1 MNILSQQL
9 QEPIVHSEWRLMGS
23 SAQKKVS
30 ARFSQRVEI
39 LKGMGQADDGLSRGI
54 RRVDYLLNRVGFV
67 GIKKDDR
74 TINDLVGDIDI
85 SNAWLLVLGE
95 RSR

>member
-1 MNILSQQL
+1 
-9 QEPIVHSEWRLMGS
+9 MGS
-23 SAQKKVS
+23 SAQKKVA
-30 ARFSQRVEI
+30 ARYGQRVEL
-39 LKGMGQADDGLSRGI
+39 LKAMGQADDGLSRGI

-67 GIKKDDR
+67 GIKQDER
-74 TINDLVGDIDI
+74 TISSLVGDIDI